1 MTDQDNL
8 DPRKLMAARLPDME
22 PLLRRRVVTIA
33 TNVAW
38 DLIETTRNR
47 ERAWRSR
54 QPGGHHIEHRIRK
67 AELRIERRLLA
78 IMERELKARHGQKRW
93 RRREILQLAADYRRL
108 KKGQGLSGITTG

>member
-1 MTDQDNL
+1 MTDQDDL

-47 ERAWRSR
+47 ERTWRSR
-54 QPGGHHIEHRIRK
+54 QPGGHHIERRIRK

-78 IMERELKARHGQKRW
+78 IMERELKARHGQKHW
-93 RRREILQLAADYRRL
+93 RQRQILQLAAEYRRL
-108 KKGQGLSGITTG
+108 KKGQRPGGVTTG